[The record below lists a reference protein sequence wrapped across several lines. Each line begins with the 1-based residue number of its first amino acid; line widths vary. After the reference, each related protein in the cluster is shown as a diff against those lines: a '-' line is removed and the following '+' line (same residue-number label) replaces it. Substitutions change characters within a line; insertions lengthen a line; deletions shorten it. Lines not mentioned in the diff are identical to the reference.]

1 MAHHTRRMRNIC
13 ASLEKVL
20 PTLRRWQ
27 KIYKNQLE
35 KSKAS
40 ECRTTVKRFTHSC
53 LTLSAF
59 ISHIH
64 SCIHSH
70 THSPIR
76 SFIQLARFYLVAKIF
91 RQRHVCVYVSRY
103 MSGHC
108 LSLYIVSA
116 GVCEWVC
123 VCVVYISL
131 DVYNCLWVVVQ
142 LVAAFHTS
150 AAGREN
156 VNTLLCV

>member
-27 KIYKNQLE
+27 KINKNQLG
-35 KSKAS
+35 KGKAS

-64 SCIHSH
+64 LCIHSH

-91 RQRHVCVYVSRY
+91 RQRHVRVYVSRY

-123 VCVVYISL
+123 VCGIYF
-131 DVYNCLWVVVQ
+131 
-142 LVAAFHTS
+142 A
-150 AAGREN
+150 
-156 VNTLLCV
+156 